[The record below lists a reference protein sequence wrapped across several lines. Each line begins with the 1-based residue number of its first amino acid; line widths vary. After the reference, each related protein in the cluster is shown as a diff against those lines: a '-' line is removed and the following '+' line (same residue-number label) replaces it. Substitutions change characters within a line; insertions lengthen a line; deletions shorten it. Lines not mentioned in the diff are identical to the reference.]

1 MTLVLDTAVLSTFT
15 LLWLAI
21 VATPGANSL
30 MVAHLAV
37 TRPPAVIALA
47 IFGNVCGVVL
57 MATCGL
63 LGWAALIEA
72 FPWVRSLVQLLG
84 GVYLIYFALR
94 LIRRALSVA
103 VVNAATPVVQ
113 AERQGARTFALGF
126 FTALS
131 NAQAIVFITSIFAVA
146 GVFKANMATGIAVI
160 GIIALCNASYLS
172 FLGWMFQRP
181 KVRAIYARYRWYF
194 ELTVGVLFGVLG
206 GRLLFTEWVALSGR

>member
-1 MTLVLDTAVLSTFT
+1 MTLVFDTAVLSTFT

-37 TRPPAVIALA
+37 TRSSTDIAFA
-47 IFGNVCGVVL
+47 ILGNVLGVVL
-57 MATCGL
+57 MAACGL

-84 GVYLIYFALR
+84 GVYLIYFGR
-94 LIRRALSVA
+94 RFIRRALAPPVA
-103 VVNAATPVVQ
+103 NETAPVPQVE
-113 AERQGARTFALGF
+113 AQGARTLALGF

-146 GVFKANMATGIAVI
+146 GVFKANMTTGVAVI

-172 FLGWMFQRP
+172 FLGWIFQRP
-181 KVRAIYARYRWYF
+181 AVRAFYARYRWYF
-194 ELTVGVLFGVLG
+194 ELTVGVLFVVLG
-206 GRLLFTEWVALSGR
+206 GRLIAAEWSAWAVR

>member
-1 MTLVLDTAVLSTFT
+1 MTLVFDTAVLSTFT

-37 TRPPAVIALA
+37 TRPSTDIAFA
-47 IFGNVCGVVL
+47 ILGNVLGVVL
-57 MATCGL
+57 MAACGL

-84 GVYLIYFALR
+84 GVYLIYFGRR
-94 LIRRALSVA
+94 LIRRALAPPVA
-103 VVNAATPVVQ
+103 NETAPVPQVE
-113 AERQGARTFALGF
+113 AQGARTLALGF

-146 GVFKANMATGIAVI
+146 GVFILKFAKIIAVSL
-160 GIIALCNASYLS
+160 AVA
-172 FLGWMFQRP
+172 
-181 KVRAIYARYRWYF
+181 
-194 ELTVGVLFGVLG
+194 G
-206 GRLLFTEWVALSGR
+206 GGLVKFFRRKSGNNE

>member
-1 MTLVLDTAVLSTFT
+1 MTLALDTAVLSTFT

-37 TRPPAVIALA
+37 TRQSTDIALA

-57 MATCGL
+57 MAACGL

-84 GVYLIYFALR
+84 GVYLIYFGLR
-94 LIRRALSVA
+94 LIRRALSASVEGSTT
-103 VVNAATPVVQ
+103 AAAK
-113 AERQGARTFALGF
+113 AERQGPRTFALGF

-146 GVFKANMATGIAVI
+146 GVLKANMATGVAVI
-160 GIIALCNASYLS
+160 GIIAVCNASYLS

-181 KVRAIYARYRWYF
+181 KVRAIYAAKRWYF
-194 ELTVGVLFGVLG
+194 ELTVGVLFVVLG
-206 GRLLFTEWVALSGR
+206 GRLLFTEWAAWSVR